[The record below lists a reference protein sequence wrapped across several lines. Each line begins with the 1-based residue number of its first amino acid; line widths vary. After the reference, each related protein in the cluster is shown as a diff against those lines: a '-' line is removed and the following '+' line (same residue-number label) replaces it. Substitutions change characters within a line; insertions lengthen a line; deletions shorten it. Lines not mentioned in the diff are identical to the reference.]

1 MRAMILTRFIPNIV
15 NYLEQTGE
23 CDLEITELQEAF
35 IRTIHRFRQDRNWHW
50 AGGLTQAEFY
60 ALYQI
65 HEHMQSHPGARGVYV
80 SALAGRVRVSPPAV
94 SRMLRGLE
102 RRGLVDRAV
111 DRADRRN
118 TYVML
123 TPAGEAARRDTIRQL
138 NDYICQVLERMGRED
153 METLIRLWN
162 RLADVMTE
170 ERAKENTP

>member
-1 MRAMILTRFIPNIV
+1 MRAMILTRFIPNRV
-15 NYLEQTGE
+15 NDLRQTGG

-35 IRTIHRFRQDRNWHW
+35 IRTIHRFRQDRSWHW
-50 AGGLTQAEFY
+50 AGGGLTRAEFY
-60 ALYQI
+60 ALSQI
-65 HEHMQSHPGARGVYV
+65 REHMQSHPGDRGVY
-80 SALAGRVRVSPPAV
+80 VSPPAV

-102 RRGLVDRAV
+102 QRGLVDRAV
-111 DRADRRN
+111 DRIDRRN

-123 TPAGEAARRDTIRQL
+123 TPAGEAARADTIREL
-138 NDYICQVLERMGRED
+138 DGYTRRVLERMGRED